1 MGAVCALALTVLL
14 CPAGYAASD
23 RAAGAVLMDAESGR
37 VLYGHN
43 AHKPRLIA
51 STTKLMTAL
60 VAVERAVDLDE
71 TVTVKGE
78 WLGSEGSSI
87 YLRAGE
93 EITLRGLLYGLLLQ
107 SGNDAAMVIAC
118 HTAGSVEE
126 FVELMNRRA
135 AELGMKDSSFANPS
149 GLDHENHY
157 STPYDM
163 ALLARACLD
172 NSTVAELCAT
182 KSITVGTRTFV
193 NHNKLLWR
201 CEGCVGMKT
210 GFTEKAGRTLVSA
223 AVRDG
228 QTLIC
233 VTLNDGDDWN
243 DHEKLLNYG
252 FETYPRQ
259 VLCRE
264 GEVMG
269 CVAVEGSLIPT
280 MTVAAKGEL
289 GYPLRAGEAPVREV
303 ELLRSASAPLPPGV
317 QLGVIRW
324 RLNGEVIAQMPL
336 VSLSPSAPMRTTGW
350 AYLRQ
355 VFGKSPLGNSNRE
368 IRTSSTGT
376 MREVLNKVDGFSL
389 VVLNPGIYRQYGFFE
404 DMRLIPIPGE
414 NMRFELGWLQR
425 ENTVRSPLANE
436 FVNMLRE
443 YSS

>member
-1 MGAVCALALTVLL
+1 MGAVCALALAVLL
-14 CPAGYAASD
+14 CPAGYAAGD
-23 RAAGAVLMDAESGR
+23 HAAGAVLMDAESGR
-37 VLYGHN
+37 VLYGHD

-60 VAVERAVDLDE
+60 VAVERAGDLDE

-87 YLRAGE
+87 YLKAGE

-243 DHEKLLNYG
+243 DHRKLLDYG
-252 FETYPRQ
+252 FRTYPRQ
-259 VLCRE
+259 VLCRA
-264 GEVMG
+264 GEVLG
-269 CVAVEGSLIPT
+269 AVAVEGSLIPT
-280 MTVAAKGEL
+280 MPVAAKGEL
-289 GYPLRAGEAPVREV
+289 GYPLKAGEQLVPEV
-303 ELLRSASAPLPPGV
+303 ELLRSATAPLPPGV
-317 QLGVIRW
+317 QLGELRW
-324 RLNGEVIAQMPL
+324 RLDGEVVAQMPL
-336 VSLSPSAPMRTTGW
+336 VS
-350 AYLRQ
+350 Q
-355 VFGKSPLGNSNRE
+355 GNA
-368 IRTSSTGT
+368 G
-376 MREVLNKVDGFSL
+376 LD
-389 VVLNPGIYRQYGFFE
+389 
-404 DMRLIPIPGE
+404 
-414 NMRFELGWLQR
+414 
-425 ENTVRSPLANE
+425 
-436 FVNMLRE
+436 LRE
-443 YSS
+443 PLTFLERLRTLLGGRAA

>member
-14 CPAGYAASD
+14 CPAVSAPSD

-37 VLYGHN
+37 VLYGHD

-87 YLRAGE
+87 YLKAGE

-243 DHEKLLNYG
+243 DHRKLLDYG
-252 FETYPRQ
+252 FRTYPRQ
-259 VLCRE
+259 VLCRA
-264 GEVMG
+264 GEVLG
-269 CVAVEGSLIPT
+269 AVAVEGSLIPT
-280 MTVAAKGEL
+280 MPVAAKGEL
-289 GYPLRAGEAPVREV
+289 GYPLKAGEQLVPEV
-303 ELLRSASAPLPPGV
+303 ELLRSATAPLPPGV
-317 QLGVIRW
+317 QLGELRW
-324 RLNGEVIAQMPL
+324 RLDGEVVAQMPL
-336 VSLSPSAPMRTTGW
+336 VS
-350 AYLRQ
+350 Q
-355 VFGKSPLGNSNRE
+355 GNA
-368 IRTSSTGT
+368 G
-376 MREVLNKVDGFSL
+376 LD
-389 VVLNPGIYRQYGFFE
+389 
-404 DMRLIPIPGE
+404 
-414 NMRFELGWLQR
+414 
-425 ENTVRSPLANE
+425 
-436 FVNMLRE
+436 LRE
-443 YSS
+443 PLTFLERLRTLLGGRAA

>member
-243 DHEKLLNYG
+243 DHRKLLDYG
-252 FETYPRQ
+252 FRTYPRQ
-259 VLCRE
+259 VLCRA
-264 GEVMG
+264 GEVLG
-269 CVAVEGSLIPT
+269 AVAVEGSLIPT
-280 MTVAAKGEL
+280 MPVAAKGEL
-289 GYPLRAGEAPVREV
+289 GYPLKAGETVEIGRASCRERV
-303 ELLRSASAPLPPGV
+303 
-317 QLGVIRW
+317 
-324 RLNGEVIAQMPL
+324 
-336 VSLSPSAPMRTTGW
+336 
-350 AYLRQ
+350 
-355 VFGKSPLGNSNRE
+355 
-368 IRTSSTGT
+368 
-376 MREVLNKVDGFSL
+376 
-389 VVLNPGIYRQYGFFE
+389 
-404 DMRLIPIPGE
+404 
-414 NMRFELGWLQR
+414 
-425 ENTVRSPLANE
+425 
-436 FVNMLRE
+436 
-443 YSS
+443 

>member
-14 CPAGYAASD
+14 CPAGYAAGD
-23 RAAGAVLMDAESGR
+23 HAAGAVLMDAESGR
-37 VLYGHN
+37 VLYGHD

-60 VAVERAVDLDE
+60 VAVERAGALDE

-118 HTAGSVEE
+118 HTAGSMEE

-243 DHEKLLNYG
+243 DHRKLLDYG
-252 FETYPRQ
+252 FRTYPRQ
-259 VLCRE
+259 VLCRA
-264 GEVMG
+264 GEVLG
-269 CVAVEGSLIPT
+269 AVAVEGSLIPT
-280 MTVAAKGEL
+280 MPVAAKGEL
-289 GYPLRAGEAPVREV
+289 GYPLKAGEKLVPEV
-303 ELLRSASAPLPPGV
+303 ELLRSATAPLPPGV
-317 QLGVIRW
+317 QLGELRW
-324 RLNGEVIAQMPL
+324 RLDGEVVAQMPL
-336 VSLSPSAPMRTTGW
+336 VS
-350 AYLRQ
+350 Q
-355 VFGKSPLGNSNRE
+355 GNA
-368 IRTSSTGT
+368 G
-376 MREVLNKVDGFSL
+376 LD
-389 VVLNPGIYRQYGFFE
+389 
-404 DMRLIPIPGE
+404 
-414 NMRFELGWLQR
+414 
-425 ENTVRSPLANE
+425 
-436 FVNMLRE
+436 LRE
-443 YSS
+443 PLTFLERLRTLLGGRAT

>member
-37 VLYGHN
+37 VLYGHD

-126 FVELMNRRA
+126 FVELMNWRA

-243 DHEKLLNYG
+243 DHRKLLDYG
-252 FETYPRQ
+252 FRIYPRQ
-259 VLCRE
+259 VLCRA
-264 GEVMG
+264 GEVLG
-269 CVAVEGSLIPT
+269 AVAVEGSLIPT
-280 MTVAAKGEL
+280 MPVAAKGEL
-289 GYPLRAGEAPVREV
+289 GYPLKAGEQLVPEV
-303 ELLRSASAPLPPGV
+303 ELLRSATAPLPPGV
-317 QLGVIRW
+317 QLGELRW
-324 RLNGEVIAQMPL
+324 RLDGEVVAQMPL
-336 VSLSPSAPMRTTGW
+336 VS
-350 AYLRQ
+350 Q
-355 VFGKSPLGNSNRE
+355 GNA
-368 IRTSSTGT
+368 G
-376 MREVLNKVDGFSL
+376 LD
-389 VVLNPGIYRQYGFFE
+389 
-404 DMRLIPIPGE
+404 
-414 NMRFELGWLQR
+414 
-425 ENTVRSPLANE
+425 
-436 FVNMLRE
+436 LRE
-443 YSS
+443 PLTFLERLRTLLGGRAA

>member
-37 VLYGHN
+37 VLYGHD

-60 VAVERAVDLDE
+60 VAVERAGDLDE

-118 HTAGSVEE
+118 HTAGSMEE

-163 ALLARACLD
+163 ALLARACLN

-182 KSITVGTRTFV
+182 KSITVGTRAFV

-243 DHEKLLNYG
+243 DHRKLLDYG
-252 FETYPRQ
+252 FRTYPRQ
-259 VLCRE
+259 TLCRA
-264 GEVMG
+264 GEVLG
-269 CVAVEGSLIPT
+269 AVAVEGSLIPT
-280 MTVAAKGEL
+280 MPVAAKGEL
-289 GYPLRAGEAPVREV
+289 GYPLKAGEQLVPEV
-303 ELLRSASAPLPPGV
+303 ELLRSATAPLPPGV
-317 QLGVIRW
+317 QLGELRW
-324 RLNGEVIAQMPL
+324 RLDGEVVAQMPL
-336 VSLSPSAPMRTTGW
+336 VS
-350 AYLRQ
+350 Q
-355 VFGKSPLGNSNRE
+355 GNA
-368 IRTSSTGT
+368 G
-376 MREVLNKVDGFSL
+376 LD
-389 VVLNPGIYRQYGFFE
+389 
-404 DMRLIPIPGE
+404 
-414 NMRFELGWLQR
+414 
-425 ENTVRSPLANE
+425 
-436 FVNMLRE
+436 LRE
-443 YSS
+443 PLTFLERLRTLLGGRAA

>member
-37 VLYGHN
+37 VLYGHD

-118 HTAGSVEE
+118 HTAGSMEE

-243 DHEKLLNYG
+243 DHRKLLDYG
-252 FETYPRQ
+252 FRTYPRQ
-259 VLCRE
+259 VLCRA
-264 GEVMG
+264 GEVLG
-269 CVAVEGSLIPT
+269 AVAVEGSLIPT
-280 MTVAAKGEL
+280 MPVAAKGEL
-289 GYPLRAGEAPVREV
+289 GYPLKAGEQLVPEV
-303 ELLRSASAPLPPGV
+303 ELLRSATAPLPPGV
-317 QLGVIRW
+317 QLGELRW
-324 RLNGEVIAQMPL
+324 RLDGEVVAQMPL
-336 VSLSPSAPMRTTGW
+336 VS
-350 AYLRQ
+350 Q
-355 VFGKSPLGNSNRE
+355 GNA
-368 IRTSSTGT
+368 G
-376 MREVLNKVDGFSL
+376 LD
-389 VVLNPGIYRQYGFFE
+389 
-404 DMRLIPIPGE
+404 
-414 NMRFELGWLQR
+414 
-425 ENTVRSPLANE
+425 
-436 FVNMLRE
+436 LRE
-443 YSS
+443 PLTFLERLRTLLGGRAA

>member
-14 CPAGYAASD
+14 CPAGYAAGD
-23 RAAGAVLMDAESGR
+23 HAAGAVLMDAESGR
-37 VLYGHN
+37 VLYGHD

-60 VAVERAVDLDE
+60 VAVERAGDLDE

-118 HTAGSVEE
+118 HTAGSMEE

-243 DHEKLLNYG
+243 DHRKLLDYG
-252 FETYPRQ
+252 FRTYPRQ
-259 VLCRE
+259 VLCRA
-264 GEVMG
+264 GEVLG
-269 CVAVEGSLIPT
+269 AVAVEGSLIPT
-280 MTVAAKGEL
+280 MPVAAKGEL
-289 GYPLRAGEAPVREV
+289 GYPLKAGEKLVPEV
-303 ELLRSASAPLPPGV
+303 ELLRSATAPLPPGV
-317 QLGVIRW
+317 QLGELRW
-324 RLNGEVIAQMPL
+324 RLDGEVVAQMPL
-336 VSLSPSAPMRTTGW
+336 VS
-350 AYLRQ
+350 Q
-355 VFGKSPLGNSNRE
+355 GNA
-368 IRTSSTGT
+368 G
-376 MREVLNKVDGFSL
+376 LD
-389 VVLNPGIYRQYGFFE
+389 
-404 DMRLIPIPGE
+404 
-414 NMRFELGWLQR
+414 
-425 ENTVRSPLANE
+425 
-436 FVNMLRE
+436 LRE
-443 YSS
+443 PLTFLERLRTLLGGRAA